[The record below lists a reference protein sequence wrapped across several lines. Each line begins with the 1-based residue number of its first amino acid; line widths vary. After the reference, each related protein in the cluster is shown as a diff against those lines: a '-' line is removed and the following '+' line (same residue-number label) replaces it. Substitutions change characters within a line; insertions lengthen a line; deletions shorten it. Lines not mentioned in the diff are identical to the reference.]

1 MSQFYAIRKNALFD
15 FFNRV
20 KTRDNKICNERNS
33 IVEKI
38 IDDRIEKIDT
48 NNLINVNNDK

>member
-15 FFNRV
+15 FFDRV
-20 KTRDNKICNERNS
+20 KTRDNETRNERNS

-38 IDDRIEKIDT
+38 IDDRIE
-48 NNLINVNNDK
+48 